1 MIYLVT
7 GNRQLFHSEYYE
19 VISLEKSL
27 EIIENWDVVQFDT
40 ETSGR
45 DPHCCKI
52 LCSQFGN
59 KNADTQIVVDTS
71 TTDILHYKNLLETKL
86 LIGHNLKFD
95 IQFLYNHSII
105 PTQVWD
111 TMIIEQ
117 LLHLGFDNKFFHYSL
132 KDVAERRLKIDIDK
146 TTRGEIIWRGLDD
159 KVVLYAAGDVMY
171 LEDIRDLQ
179 IQDCKQRTCSK
190 AAQIENAF
198 VPVIAYLEWCGIR
211 LDVNKWQNKI
221 KDNERKRDE
230 ALEKL
235 NQWVVDY
242 YKRNGGQLDGCIEQD
257 FTIMESI
264 GGKCVFYDVPNDY
277 IPTGTPTVYE
287 EKTTDELLGLE
298 CIRRYIKIRRSCDYV
313 TINNQGDLFG
323 GWDLEPKCC
332 INWASSRQ
340 TIPFFQMLGFDT
352 TAKDKKT
359 GDIKDSVVEKVLAK
373 QKGIA
378 DDFLKL
384 YFAYKE
390 KFKDCSTYGQNYIDA
405 INPNTDRIHTTFW
418 QLGAASG
425 RMSCG
430 SRNTNTDLAHLKGI
444 APSRCKYVQL
454 QNLPADEITRGA
466 FIPKQGNLMTA
477 CDYSA
482 LESRLGADIY
492 NEPEMLEEFLH
503 RSGDMHSLCAKL
515 VFHEELKDVAI
526 EDIKTLRPDLRKKV
540 KPIEFSQQFGGGA
553 GAVADALGCSREE
566 AQKFVKAYAD
576 GFKGITEFK
585 KKGSAFVRKY
595 GYVLIC
601 EHTGHKLYWEDFK
614 KWREIEDLPE
624 YIYKREYTSEERKE
638 HEGAAAK
645 WDRMALNAPTQGSG
659 IAILKLSMTLFFKWL
674 CNEGYFNKVLLCNLV
689 HDEAVIEYPEEL
701 KDIVVPKLKEYM
713 EKGASVLC
721 KKLPIPCVPETGNHW
736 IH

>member
-7 GNRQLFHSEYYE
+7 KNQQLLNSEFYE
-19 VISLEKSL
+19 IISAEKSL
-27 EIIENWDVVQFDT
+27 EIIKTWDVVQFDT
-40 ETSGR
+40 ETNGR
-45 DPHCCKI
+45 DPHVCKI
-52 LCSQFGN
+52 LCAQFGN
-59 KNADTQIVVDTS
+59 REANIQVIVDTS
-71 TTDILHYKNLLETKL
+71 TTDLLLYKEILETKL
-86 LIGHNLKFD
+86 IIGHNLKFD
-95 IQFLYNHSII
+95 IQFLYNYEIV
-105 PTQVWD
+105 PTKVWD

-117 LLHLGFDNKFFHYSL
+117 LLHLGFDNRFFHYSL
-132 KDVAERRLKIDIDK
+132 QAVAERRLKIDIDK

-159 KVVLYAAGDVMY
+159 KVVLYAAGDVVH
-171 LEDIRDLQ
+171 LEDLRDQQ
-179 IQDCKQRTCSK
+179 IEDCKKKTCTV

-211 LDVNKWQNKI
+211 LDVTKWKKKMI
-221 KDNERKRDE
+221 DNERQRDE

-235 NQWVVDY
+235 NQWVVNY
-242 YKRNGGQLDGCIEQD
+242 YKSQSNIHDGYIEKEY
-257 FTIMESI
+257 TIMEQL
-264 GGKCVFYDVPNDY
+264 GNHCTHYDLPNGVKNTGK
-277 IPTGTPTVYE
+277 VYE
-287 EKTTDELLGLE
+287 EREVDELLGLE
-298 CIRRYIKIRRSCDYV
+298 CVRKYIKVRQLCDYV
-313 TINNQGDLFG
+313 TVNNQGDLFN
-323 GWDLEPKCC
+323 GWDTEPKCC
-332 INWASSRQ
+332 INWASSKQ

-359 GDIKDSVVEKVLAK
+359 GDLKDSVVEKVLAK

-430 SRNTNTDLAHLKGI
+430 SRNVNTDLARLKNI
-444 APSRCKYVQL
+444 VPSRCKYPQL
-454 QNLPADEITRGA
+454 QNLPSDEITRSA
-466 FIPKQGNLMTA
+466 FVPKEGNLMTA

-515 VFHEELKDVAI
+515 VFHEELKDIAI
-526 EDIKTLRPDLRKKV
+526 EDIKEKRPDLRKKV

-553 GAVADALGCSREE
+553 GAVADALGCSKEE

-585 KKGSAFVRKY
+585 KKGSAFVRQN

-601 EHTGHKLYWEDFK
+601 AHTGHKLYWEDFK
-614 KWREIEDLPE
+614 KWRELEDLPE

-638 HEGAAAK
+638 HESAAAK

-674 CNEGYFNKVLLCNLV
+674 CQEGYFGKVLLCNLV

-701 KDIVVPKLKEYM
+701 KDIVVPKLQYYM
-713 EKGASVLC
+713 EKGASILC
-721 KKLPIPCVPETGNHW
+721 KKLPIPAVPETGLWW

>member
-7 GNRQLFHSEYYE
+7 GNQQLFGSEFYE
-19 VISLEKSL
+19 IISIPKSL

-45 DPHCCKI
+45 DPHICKI
-52 LCSQFGN
+52 LCAQFGN
-59 KNADTQIVVDTS
+59 AKAGIQIVVDTS
-71 TTDILHYKNLLETKL
+71 TVNILLYKKILETKL
-86 LIGHNLKFD
+86 IIGHNLKFD
-95 IQFLYNHSII
+95 IQFLYNHGII
-105 PTQVWD
+105 PTKIWD

-132 KDVAERRLKIDIDK
+132 QAVAERRLHIDIDK

-159 KVVLYAAGDVMY
+159 KVVLYAAGDVVH
-171 LEDIRDLQ
+171 LESIKDQQ
-179 IQDCKQRTCSK
+179 IKDCLEKSCTK

-211 LDVNKWQNKI
+211 LDKNKWKLKI
-221 KDNERKRDE
+221 EDNERKRDE

-242 YKRNGGQLDGCIEQD
+242 FKSHGGSDGEFIEEE
-257 FTIMESI
+257 FTIMEKF
-264 GGKCVFYDVPNDY
+264 GGHCVWHDLPPEVTGKEQVFEEHGIDSTTGCDY
-277 IPTGTPTVYE
+277 VR
-287 EKTTDELLGLE
+287 K
-298 CIRRYIKIRRSCDYV
+298 YIKIKRKWGYV
-313 TINNQGDLFG
+313 TVNRQGDLFS

-332 INWASSRQ
+332 INWASSKQ
-340 TIPFFQMLGFDT
+340 TIPFFQMLGFNT

-390 KFKDCSTYGQNYIDA
+390 KFKDCSTYGQNYVDA
-405 INPNTDRIHTTFW
+405 INPITDRIHTTFW

-430 SRNTNTDLAHLKGI
+430 SRNTNSDLAKI
-444 APSRCKYVQL
+444 KKISPSRCKYVQL
-454 QNLPADEITRGA
+454 QNLPSDEITRSA
-466 FIPKQGNLMTA
+466 FIPKEGNLMTA

-492 NEPEMLEEFLH
+492 NEAEMLEEFLH

-515 VFHEELKDVAI
+515 VFHEELKDIPI
-526 EDIKTLRPDLRKKV
+526 EEIKSKRPDLRKKV

-553 GAVADALGCSREE
+553 GAVADALGCSKEE

-585 KKGSAFVRKY
+585 KKGSAFVRQN

-624 YIYKREYTSEERKE
+624 YIYKREYSSEERKE

-674 CNEGYFNKVLLCNLV
+674 CNEGYFGKVLLCNLV
-689 HDEAVIEYPEEL
+689 HDEAVIEYPKEL
-701 KDIVVPKLKEYM
+701 KNIVVPKLQEYM

-721 KKLPIPCVPETGNHW
+721 KKLPIPCVPETGDHW

>member
-1 MIYLVT
+1 MIYLVSE
-7 GNRQLFHSEYYE
+7 NRQLFQSEHYE
-19 VISLEKSL
+19 MISVEKSL
-27 EIIENWDVVQFDT
+27 EIIQSWDIVQFDT

-45 DPHCCKI
+45 DPHVCKV
-52 LCSQFGN
+52 LCAQFGN
-59 KNADTQIVVDTS
+59 REVGIQIVVDT
-71 TTDILHYKNLLETKL
+71 TTTNLLLYKDILETKL
-86 LIGHNLKFD
+86 IVGHNLKFD
-95 IQFLYNHSII
+95 IQFLYNYGII
-105 PTQVWD
+105 PTKVWD

-117 LLHLGFDNKFFHYSL
+117 LLHLGFDNRFFHYSL
-132 KDVAERRLKIDIDK
+132 QAVADRRLKIDIDK

-159 KVVLYAAGDVMY
+159 QVVLYAAGDVVY
-171 LEDIRDLQ
+171 LEDIRDQQ
-179 IQDCKQRTCSK
+179 IEDCKRKTCTV

-211 LDVNKWQNKI
+211 LDAKKWQTKMT
-221 KDNERKRDE
+221 DNERQRDE

-242 YKRNGGQLDGCIEQD
+242 YKCQGGTVDGYIEQD
-257 FTIMESI
+257 FVIMEKFGNQCI
-264 GGKCVFYDVPNDY
+264 NHPLPKGAIDTGVFY
-277 IPTGTPTVYE
+277 E
-287 EKTTDELLGLE
+287 ERDLDQLLDIE
-298 CIRRYIKIRRSCDYV
+298 YVKRCTKIRVPCDYV
-313 TINNQGDLFG
+313 TINNQGDLFS

-332 INWASSRQ
+332 INWASAKQ

-359 GDIKDSVVEKVLAK
+359 GDLKDSVVEKVLAK

-378 DDFLKL
+378 DEFLKL

-405 INPNTDRIHTTFW
+405 INPITDRIHTTFW

-430 SRNTNTDLAHLKGI
+430 SRNTNTDLAKVKGI
-444 APSRCKYVQL
+444 VPSRCKYVQL
-454 QNLPADEITRGA
+454 QNLPSDEITRSA
-466 FIPKQGNLMTA
+466 FVPKKGNLMTA

-515 VFHEELKDVAI
+515 VFHEELKDIAI

-585 KKGSAFVRKY
+585 KRGSAFVRQN

-614 KWREIEDLPE
+614 KWREIEDLPD
-624 YIYKREYTSEERKE
+624 YIYKREYSEAERKE

-674 CNEGYFNKVLLCNLV
+674 CNEGYFNKVLICNLV
-689 HDEAVIEYPEEL
+689 HDESVIEYPEEL

-721 KKLPIPCVPETGNHW
+721 KKLPIPCVPETGDHW

>member
-1 MIYLVT
+1 
-7 GNRQLFHSEYYE
+7 
-19 VISLEKSL
+19 
-27 EIIENWDVVQFDT
+27 
-40 ETSGR
+40 
-45 DPHCCKI
+45 
-52 LCSQFGN
+52 
-59 KNADTQIVVDTS
+59 
-71 TTDILHYKNLLETKL
+71 
-86 LIGHNLKFD
+86 
-95 IQFLYNHSII
+95 
-105 PTQVWD
+105 
-111 TMIIEQ
+111 MIIEQ

-132 KDVAERRLKIDIDK
+132 QAVAERRLKIDIDK

-159 KVVLYAAGDVMY
+159 AVVLYAAGDVVP
-171 LEDIRDLQ
+171 LEDIRDQQLEECRQ
-179 IQDCKQRTCSK
+179 KTCTV

-211 LDVNKWQNKI
+211 LDVKKWQMKMS
-221 KDNERKRDE
+221 DNERQRDE
-230 ALEKL
+230 ALAKL

-242 YKRNGGQLDGCIEQD
+242 YICQGGTPDGYIEKEY
-257 FTIMESI
+257 TIMEQFGNQCVKHDLPAGVI
-264 GGKCVFYDVPNDY
+264 PVGK
-277 IPTGTPTVYE
+277 VYE
-287 EKTTDELLGLE
+287 ERETDPILDIEY
-298 CIRRYIKIRRSCDYV
+298 IRKYVRVKQLCDYI
-313 TINNQGDLFG
+313 TINTQGDLFS
-323 GWDLEPKCC
+323 GWDLEPKCG
-332 INWASSRQ
+332 INWASAKQ

-359 GDIKDSVVEKVLAK
+359 GDLKDSVVEKVLAK

-384 YFAYKE
+384 YFTYKE

-430 SRNTNTDLAHLKGI
+430 SRNTNTDLAKIKGI
-444 APSRCKYVQL
+444 VPSRCKYVQL
-454 QNLPADEITRGA
+454 QNLPSDEITRSA
-466 FIPKQGNLMTA
+466 FIPKKGNLMTA

-526 EDIKTLRPDLRKKV
+526 EDIKYKRPDLRKKV

-585 KKGSAFVRKY
+585 KKGSAFVRQN

-624 YIYKREYTSEERKE
+624 YIYKREYSPAERKE

-674 CNEGYFNKVLLCNLV
+674 CKEGLFNKVLLCNLI

-701 KDIVVPKLKEYM
+701 KDLVVPKLQEYM

-721 KKLPIPCVPETGNHW
+721 KKLPIPCVPETGDHW

>member
-7 GNRQLFHSEYYE
+7 GNQQLFQSEFYE
-19 VISLEKSL
+19 IISVEKSL
-27 EIIENWDVVQFDT
+27 EILKTWDPVQFDT

-45 DPHCCKI
+45 DPHVCKI
-52 LCSQFGN
+52 LCAQFGN
-59 KNADTQIVVDTS
+59 REANIQIVVDTL
-71 TTDILHYKNLLETKL
+71 TVDILLYKEILETKL

-95 IQFLYNHSII
+95 IQFLYNHGII
-105 PTQVWD
+105 PTKVWD
-111 TMIIEQ
+111 TMIVDQ
-117 LLHLGFDNKFFHYSL
+117 LLHLGFNNKFFHYSL
-132 KDVAERRLKIDIDK
+132 QAVAERRLKIDIDK

-159 KVVLYAAGDVMY
+159 KVVLYAAGDVVY
-171 LEDIRDLQ
+171 LEDIRDQQ
-179 IQDCKQRTCSK
+179 IEDCKKQTCSV

-211 LDVNKWQNKI
+211 LDINKWEK
-221 KDNERKRDE
+221 KMRDNERKRDE
-230 ALEKL
+230 ALELL

-242 YKRNGGQLDGCIEQD
+242 YKKQGGTGSEYIEVEY
-257 FTIMESI
+257 TIMEKFGGQSI
-264 GGKCVFYDVPNDY
+264 FHD
-277 IPTGTPTVYE
+277 IPKAATGTEEVFE
-287 EKTTDELLGLE
+287 EKSVDPITGCDYL
-298 CIRRYIKIRRSCDYV
+298 RRYIKIPEKWGYV
-313 TINNQGDLFG
+313 TVNRQGDLFS
-323 GWDLEPKCC
+323 GWDTEPKCC
-332 INWASSRQ
+332 INWASAKQ

-359 GDIKDSVVEKVLAK
+359 GDAKDSVVEKVLAK

-454 QNLPADEITRGA
+454 QNLPSDEITRGA
-466 FIPKQGNLMTA
+466 FIPKEGNLMTA

-515 VFHEELKDVAI
+515 VFHEELKDIPI
-526 EDIKTLRPDLRKKV
+526 EEIKDKRPDLRKKV

-566 AQKFVKAYAD
+566 ANKFVKAYAD

-624 YIYKREYTSEERKE
+624 YIYKREYSSEERKE

-674 CNEGYFNKVLLCNLV
+674 CNEGYFNKVLLCNLI
-689 HDEAVIEYPEEL
+689 HDEAVIEFPEEL

-721 KKLPIPCVPETGNHW
+721 KKLPIPCVPETGDHW

>member
-1 MIYLVT
+1 M
-7 GNRQLFHSEYYE
+7 
-19 VISLEKSL
+19 
-27 EIIENWDVVQFDT
+27 
-40 ETSGR
+40 
-45 DPHCCKI
+45 
-52 LCSQFGN
+52 
-59 KNADTQIVVDTS
+59 
-71 TTDILHYKNLLETKL
+71 
-86 LIGHNLKFD
+86 
-95 IQFLYNHSII
+95 
-105 PTQVWD
+105 
-111 TMIIEQ
+111 
-117 LLHLGFDNKFFHYSL
+117 
-132 KDVAERRLKIDIDK
+132 
-146 TTRGEIIWRGLDD
+146 
-159 KVVLYAAGDVMY
+159 YAAGDVVY
-171 LEDIRDLQ
+171 LEDIRDQ
-179 IQDCKQRTCSK
+179 QMKECEQKTCKV
-190 AAQIENAF
+190 AAQVENAF

-211 LDVNKWQNKI
+211 LDTKKWQMKMY
-221 KDNERKRDE
+221 DNEKKRDE
-230 ALEKL
+230 SLEKL

-242 YKRNGGQLDGCIEQD
+242 FKSHGGTSDGFIETD
-257 FTIMESI
+257 YTIME
-264 GGKCVFYDVPNDY
+264 KFDTQCVWHD
-277 IPTGTPTVYE
+277 IPPGVTGNEHVYE
-287 EKTTDELLGLE
+287 ERSKDPILGFDYL
-298 CIRRYIKIRRSCDYV
+298 RKYIKIKKKCDYV
-313 TINNQGDLFG
+313 TVNTQGNLFDG
-323 GWDLEPKCC
+323 FDLEPKCC

-359 GDIKDSVVEKVLAK
+359 GDAKDSVVEKVLAK

-405 INPNTDRIHTTFW
+405 INPKTDRIHTTFW

-454 QNLPADEITRGA
+454 QNLPSDEITRGA
-466 FIPKQGNLMTA
+466 FVPKRGNLMTA

-492 NEPEMLEEFLH
+492 DEPEMLEEFLN

-515 VFHEELKDVAI
+515 VFHEELKDIPI
-526 EDIKTLRPDLRKKV
+526 EEIKDKRPDLRKKV

-585 KKGSAFVRKY
+585 KKGSAFVRSN

-601 EHTGHKLYWEDFK
+601 KHTGHKLYWEDFK

-645 WDRMALNAPTQGSG
+645 WDRMALNAPTQGTG
-659 IAILKLSMTLFFKWL
+659 IAILKLSMTLFFKRL
-674 CNEGYFNKVLLCNLV
+674 VKEGYFGQVLLCNLV
-689 HDEAVIEYPEEL
+689 HDKLLSWVKSVNCWKLL
-701 KDIVVPKLKEYM
+701 KIK
-713 EKGASVLC
+713 
-721 KKLPIPCVPETGNHW
+721 
-736 IH
+736 

>member
-7 GNRQLFHSEYYE
+7 GNQQLFQSEFYE
-19 VISLEKSL
+19 IISVEKSL
-27 EIIENWDVVQFDT
+27 EILKTWDPVQFDT

-45 DPHCCKI
+45 DPHVCKI
-52 LCSQFGN
+52 LCAQFGN
-59 KNADTQIVVDTS
+59 REAGIQIVVDTS
-71 TTDILHYKNLLETKL
+71 TIDILLYKEILETKL

-95 IQFLYNHSII
+95 IQFLYNHGII
-105 PTQVWD
+105 PTKVWD
-111 TMIIEQ
+111 TMIVDQ
-117 LLHLGFDNKFFHYSL
+117 LLHLGFNNKFFHYSL
-132 KDVAERRLKIDIDK
+132 QAVAERRLKIDIDK

-159 KVVLYAAGDVMY
+159 KVVLYAAGDVVY
-171 LEDIRDLQ
+171 LEDIRDQQ
-179 IQDCKQRTCSK
+179 IADCKKQTCSV

-211 LDVNKWQNKI
+211 LDVNKWEKKM

-230 ALEKL
+230 ALELL

-242 YKRNGGQLDGCIEQD
+242 YKKQGGNGSEYIEVEY
-257 FTIMESI
+257 TIMEKFGGQSI
-264 GGKCVFYDVPNDY
+264 FHDIPKAATGKEEVF
-277 IPTGTPTVYE
+277 E
-287 EKTTDELLGLE
+287 EKSVDPITGCDYL
-298 CIRRYIKIRRSCDYV
+298 RRYIKIPEKWGYV
-313 TINNQGDLFG
+313 TVNRQGDLFS
-323 GWDLEPKCC
+323 GWDTEPKCC
-332 INWASSRQ
+332 INWASAKQ

-359 GDIKDSVVEKVLAK
+359 GDAKDSVVEKVLAK

-454 QNLPADEITRGA
+454 QNLPSDEITRGA
-466 FIPKQGNLMTA
+466 FIPKEGNLMTA

-515 VFHEELKDVAI
+515 VFHEELKDIPI
-526 EDIKTLRPDLRKKV
+526 EEIKDKRPDLRKKV

-566 AQKFVKAYAD
+566 ANKFVKAYAD

-624 YIYKREYTSEERKE
+624 YIYKREYSSEERKE

-645 WDRMALNAPTQGSG
+645 WDRMALNAPTQGEN
-659 IAILKLSMTLFFKWL
+659 
-674 CNEGYFNKVLLCNLV
+674 CP
-689 HDEAVIEYPEEL
+689 D
-701 KDIVVPKLKEYM
+701 
-713 EKGASVLC
+713 
-721 KKLPIPCVPETGNHW
+721 
-736 IH
+736 

>member
-7 GNRQLFHSEYYE
+7 GNQQLFGSEFYE
-19 VISLEKSL
+19 IISISKSL

-45 DPHCCKI
+45 DPHICKI
-52 LCSQFGN
+52 LCAQFGN
-59 KNADTQIVVDTS
+59 AKAGIQIVVDTS
-71 TTDILHYKNLLETKL
+71 TVNILLYKKILETKL
-86 LIGHNLKFD
+86 IIGHNLKFD
-95 IQFLYNHSII
+95 IQFLYNHGII
-105 PTQVWD
+105 PTKIWD

-132 KDVAERRLKIDIDK
+132 QAVADRRLHIDIDK

-159 KVVLYAAGDVMY
+159 KVVLYAAGDVVH
-171 LEDIRDLQ
+171 LESIKDQQ
-179 IQDCKQRTCSK
+179 IKDCLEKSCTK

-211 LDVNKWQNKI
+211 LDKNKWKLKI
-221 KDNERKRDE
+221 EDNERKRDE

-242 YKRNGGQLDGCIEQD
+242 FKSHGGSDGEFIEEE
-257 FTIMESI
+257 FTIMEKF
-264 GGKCVFYDVPNDY
+264 GGHCVWHDLPSEVTGKEQVFEEHGIDSTTGCDY
-277 IPTGTPTVYE
+277 VR
-287 EKTTDELLGLE
+287 K
-298 CIRRYIKIRRSCDYV
+298 YIKIKRKWGYV
-313 TINNQGDLFG
+313 TVNRQGDLFS

-332 INWASSRQ
+332 INWASSKQ
-340 TIPFFQMLGFDT
+340 TIPFFQMLGFNT

-378 DDFLKL
+378 DDFLEL

-390 KFKDCSTYGQNYIDA
+390 KFKDCSTYGQNYVDA
-405 INPNTDRIHTTFW
+405 INPITDRIHTTFW
-418 QLGAASG
+418 QLGATSG

-430 SRNTNTDLAHLKGI
+430 SRNTNSDLAKVKGI
-444 APSRCKYVQL
+444 SPSRCKYVQL
-454 QNLPADEITRGA
+454 QNLPADEITRSA
-466 FIPKQGNLMTA
+466 FIPKEGNLMTA

-515 VFHEELKDVAI
+515 VFHEELKDIPI
-526 EDIKTLRPDLRKKV
+526 EEIKSKRPDLRKKV

-553 GAVADALGCSREE
+553 GAVADALGCSKEE

-585 KKGSAFVRKY
+585 KKGSAFVRQN

-674 CNEGYFNKVLLCNLV
+674 CNEGYFNKVLICNLV
-689 HDEAVIEYPEEL
+689 HDEAVIEYPKEL
-701 KDIVVPKLKEYM
+701 KDIVVPKLKYYM

-721 KKLPIPCVPETGNHW
+721 KKLPIPCVPETGLWW

>member
-1 MIYLVT
+1 MIYLVSE
-7 GNRQLFHSEYYE
+7 NRQLFQSEHYE
-19 VISLEKSL
+19 MISVEKSL
-27 EIIENWDVVQFDT
+27 EIIQSWDIVQFDT

-45 DPHCCKI
+45 DPHVCKV
-52 LCSQFGN
+52 LCAQFGN
-59 KNADTQIVVDTS
+59 REDGIQIVVDT
-71 TTDILHYKNLLETKL
+71 TTTNLLLYKDILETKL
-86 LIGHNLKFD
+86 IVGHNLKFD
-95 IQFLYNHSII
+95 IQFLYQYEII
-105 PTQVWD
+105 PTKVWD

-117 LLHLGFDNKFFHYSL
+117 LLHLGFDNRFFHYSL
-132 KDVAERRLKIDIDK
+132 QAVADRRLKIDIDK

-159 KVVLYAAGDVMY
+159 QVVLYAAGDVVY
-171 LEDIRDLQ
+171 LEDIRDQQ
-179 IQDCKQRTCSK
+179 IEDCKRKTCTV

-211 LDVNKWQNKI
+211 LDAKKWQTKMT
-221 KDNERKRDE
+221 DNERQRDE

-242 YKRNGGQLDGCIEQD
+242 YKCQGGTVDGYIEQD
-257 FTIMESI
+257 FVIMEKFGNQCI
-264 GGKCVFYDVPNDY
+264 NHPLPKGAIDTGVFY
-277 IPTGTPTVYE
+277 E
-287 EKTTDELLGLE
+287 ERDLDQLLDIE
-298 CIRRYIKIRRSCDYV
+298 YVKRCTKIRVPCDYV
-313 TINNQGDLFG
+313 TINNQGDLFS

-332 INWASSRQ
+332 INWASAKQ

-359 GDIKDSVVEKVLAK
+359 GDLKDSVVEKVLAK

-378 DDFLKL
+378 DEFLKL

-405 INPNTDRIHTTFW
+405 INPITDRIHTTFW

-430 SRNTNTDLAHLKGI
+430 SRNANTDLARVKGI
-444 APSRCKYVQL
+444 TPSRCKYVQL
-454 QNLPADEITRGA
+454 QNLPSDEITRSA
-466 FIPKQGNLMTA
+466 FVPKKGNLMTA

-585 KKGSAFVRKY
+585 KRGSAFVRQN

-614 KWREIEDLPE
+614 KWREIEDLPD
-624 YIYKREYTSEERKE
+624 YIYKREYSEAERKE

-674 CNEGYFNKVLLCNLV
+674 YNEGYFNKVLICNLV
-689 HDEAVIEYPEEL
+689 HDESVIEYPEEL

-721 KKLPIPCVPETGNHW
+721 KKLPIPCVPETGDHW

>member
-1 MIYLVT
+1 
-7 GNRQLFHSEYYE
+7 
-19 VISLEKSL
+19 
-27 EIIENWDVVQFDT
+27 
-40 ETSGR
+40 
-45 DPHCCKI
+45 
-52 LCSQFGN
+52 
-59 KNADTQIVVDTS
+59 
-71 TTDILHYKNLLETKL
+71 
-86 LIGHNLKFD
+86 
-95 IQFLYNHSII
+95 
-105 PTQVWD
+105 
-111 TMIIEQ
+111 MIIEQ

-132 KDVAERRLKIDIDK
+132 QAVAERRLKIDIDK

-159 KVVLYAAGDVMY
+159 AVVLYAAGDVVH
-171 LEDIRDLQ
+171 LEDIRDQQLEE
-179 IQDCKQRTCSK
+179 CKQKTCTV

-211 LDVNKWQNKI
+211 LDVNKWQMKMS
-221 KDNERKRDE
+221 DNERQRDE
-230 ALEKL
+230 ALAKL

-242 YKRNGGQLDGCIEQD
+242 YICQGGTPDGYIEKEY
-257 FTIMESI
+257 TIMEQFGNQCVKHDLPAGVI
-264 GGKCVFYDVPNDY
+264 PVGK
-277 IPTGTPTVYE
+277 VYE
-287 EKTTDELLGLE
+287 ERETDPILNIEY
-298 CIRRYIKIRRSCDYV
+298 IRKYVRVKQLCDYI
-313 TINNQGDLFG
+313 TINTQGDLFS

-332 INWASSRQ
+332 INWASAKQ

-359 GDIKDSVVEKVLAK
+359 GDLKDSVVEKVLAK

-430 SRNTNTDLAHLKGI
+430 SRNTNTDLAKIKGI
-444 APSRCKYVQL
+444 VPSRCKYVQL
-454 QNLPADEITRGA
+454 QNLPSDEITRSA
-466 FIPKQGNLMTA
+466 FIPKKGNLMTA

-526 EDIKTLRPDLRKKV
+526 EDIKYKRPDLRKKV

-585 KKGSAFVRKY
+585 KKGSAFVRQN

-624 YIYKREYTSEERKE
+624 YIYKREYSPAERKE

-674 CNEGYFNKVLLCNLV
+674 CKEGLFNKVLLCNLI

-701 KDIVVPKLKEYM
+701 KDFVVPKLQEYM

-721 KKLPIPCVPETGNHW
+721 KKLPIPCVPETGYHW

>member
-7 GNRQLFHSEYYE
+7 GNRQLFQSEFYE
-19 VISLEKSL
+19 IISAEKSL
-27 EIIENWDVVQFDT
+27 EIINTWDIVEFDT

-52 LCSQFGN
+52 LCAQFGN
-59 KNADTQIVVDTS
+59 RAAGIQIVVDTS
-71 TTDILHYKNLLETKL
+71 TIDIQLYKDILETKL
-86 LIGHNLKFD
+86 LVGHNLKFD

-105 PTQVWD
+105 PTKVWD
-111 TMIIEQ
+111 TMVIEQ

-132 KDVAERRLKIDIDK
+132 QAVADRRLHIDIDK

-159 KVVLYAAGDVMY
+159 QVVLYAAGDVVH

-179 IQDCKQRTCSK
+179 IQDCQRQTCSV

-211 LDVNKWQNKI
+211 LDINKWQTKI
-221 KDNERKRDE
+221 RDNERKRDE
-230 ALEKL
+230 ALEQL

-242 YKRNGGQLDGCIEQD
+242 YKSHGGTAEGYIEVEH
-257 FTIMESI
+257 TIMEQFGNQCVWHDI
-264 GGKCVFYDVPNDY
+264 PNGVTGKEK
-277 IPTGTPTVYE
+277 VYE
-287 EKTTDELLGLE
+287 EHGTDPLLGVDYV
-298 CIRRYIKIRRSCDYV
+298 RKYIKINKTCDYV

-332 INWASSRQ
+332 INWASSKQ

-359 GDIKDSVVEKVLAK
+359 GDLKDSVVEKVLAK

-405 INPNTDRIHTTFW
+405 INPNTGRIHTTFW

-430 SRNTNTDLAHLKGI
+430 SRNFNTDLAKLKNI
-444 APSRCKYVQL
+444 APSRCRYVQL
-454 QNLPADEITRGA
+454 QNLPSDEITRGA
-466 FIPKQGNLMTA
+466 FIPNEGNLMTA
-477 CDYSA
+477 CDYAA

-492 NEPEMLEEFLH
+492 NEPEMLNEFLY

-515 VFHEELKDVAI
+515 VFHEELKDVPI
-526 EDIKTLRPDLRKKV
+526 EEIKSRRPDLRKKV

-585 KKGSAFVRKY
+585 KRGSAFVRKY

-624 YIYKREYTSEERKE
+624 YIYKREYSPEERKE

-659 IAILKLSMTLFFKWL
+659 IAILKLSMTLFFMWL
-674 CNEGYFNKVLLCNLV
+674 CKEGYFGKVLLCNLV
-689 HDEAVIEYPEEL
+689 HDESVIEFPQEL

-721 KKLPIPCVPETGNHW
+721 KKLPIPCVPETGDHW

>member
-7 GNRQLFHSEYYE
+7 GNRQLFESEFYT
-19 VISLEKSL
+19 
-27 EIIENWDVVQFDT
+27 IIPAIDALNIITKWDLVQFDT

-52 LCSQFGN
+52 LCAQFGN
-59 KNADTQIVVDTS
+59 RAADTQIVVDTE
-71 TTDILHYKNLLETKL
+71 TTNILLFKQILETKL

-95 IQFLYNHSII
+95 IQFLYNHGII

-111 TMIIEQ
+111 TMVIEQ

-132 KDVAERRLKIDIDK
+132 QAVADRRLKIDIDK

-159 KVVLYAAGDVMY
+159 RVVLYAAGDVVH
-171 LEDIRDLQ
+171 LEDIRDQQ
-179 IQDCKQRTCSK
+179 INDCKIKTCTK

-198 VPVIAYLEWCGIR
+198 VPVIAYLEWCGIK
-211 LDVNKWQNKI
+211 LDSDKWQMKI
-221 KDNERKRDE
+221 RDNERQRD
-230 ALEKL
+230 ASLEKL
-235 NQWVVDY
+235 NQWVVEY
-242 YKRNGGQLDGCIEQD
+242 FKCQGGTADGCIETEV
-257 FTIMESI
+257 TISEHFGNQCIKHELPKGVTGREPILEERS
-264 GGKCVFYDVPNDY
+264 YDS
-277 IPTGTPTVYE
+277 
-287 EKTTDELLGLE
+287 LLGME
-298 CIRRYIKIRRSCDYV
+298 YVRKYVKIKKKCDYV
-313 TINNQGDLFG
+313 EVNNMGDLFD

-332 INWASSRQ
+332 INWASSKQ
-340 TIPFFQMLGFDT
+340 VIPFMQMLGFDT
-352 TAKDKKT
+352 SAKDKKT
-359 GDIKDSVVEKVLAK
+359 GDLKDSVVEKVLAK

-405 INPNTDRIHTTFW
+405 INPNTGRIHTTFW

-430 SRNTNTDLAHLKGI
+430 SRNTNTDLAKLKGI
-444 APSRCKYVQL
+444 APSRCKYIQL
-454 QNLPADEITRGA
+454 QNLPSDPITRSA
-466 FIPKQGNLMTA
+466 FVPKEGNLMTA

-492 NEPEMLEEFLH
+492 NDEAMLKEYLEG
-503 RSGDMHSLCAKL
+503 SGDIHSLVAKAC
-515 VFHEELKDVAI
+515 FPEELKDIPVH
-526 EDIKTLRPDLRKKV
+526 EIKDKRPDLRKKA
-540 KPIEFSQQFGGGA
+540 KAPEFACQFGGGA
-553 GAVADALGCSREE
+553 GAISDALGITKEE
-566 AQKFVKAYAD
+566 AKIIYNNYLNA
-576 GFKGITEFK
+576 FKGITEFK
-585 KKGSAFVRKY
+585 KKGSAFVRTH
-595 GYVLIC
+595 GYVLMC
-601 EHTGHKLYWEDFK
+601 EHTGHKIYWEDFQ

-645 WDRMALNAPTQGSG
+645 WDRMSLNSPTQGSG
-659 IAILKLSMTLFFKWL
+659 IAILKLSMTLFFRWL
-674 CNEGYFNKVLLCNLV
+674 CNEGYFGKVLLCNLV
-689 HDEAVIEYPEEL
+689 HDEAVIEYPEDL
-701 KDIVVPKLKEYM
+701 KDIVVPKLKYYM

-721 KKLPIPCVPETGNHW
+721 KKLPIPCVPETGDHW

>member
-7 GNRQLFHSEYYE
+7 KNQQLLNSEFYE
-19 VISLEKSL
+19 IISAEKSL
-27 EIIENWDVVQFDT
+27 EIIKTWDVVQFDT
-40 ETSGR
+40 ETNGR
-45 DPHCCKI
+45 DPHVCKI
-52 LCSQFGN
+52 LCAQFGN
-59 KNADTQIVVDTS
+59 CEVNIQVVVDTS
-71 TTDILHYKNLLETKL
+71 TIDLLLYKEILETKL
-86 LIGHNLKFD
+86 IIGHNLKFD
-95 IQFLYNHSII
+95 IQFLYNYKIV
-105 PTQVWD
+105 PTKVWD

-117 LLHLGFDNKFFHYSL
+117 LLHLGFDNRFFHYSL
-132 KDVAERRLKIDIDK
+132 QAVAERRLKIDIDK

-159 KVVLYAAGDVMY
+159 KVVLYAAGDVVH
-171 LEDIRDLQ
+171 LEDLRDQQ
-179 IQDCKQRTCSK
+179 IEDCKKKTCTV

-211 LDVNKWQNKI
+211 LDVAKWKKKI
-221 KDNERKRDE
+221 IDNERQRDE

-235 NQWVVDY
+235 NQWVVNY
-242 YKRNGGQLDGCIEQD
+242 YKSQSNIHDGYIEKEY
-257 FTIMESI
+257 TIMEQL
-264 GGKCVFYDVPNDY
+264 GNHCTHYDLPNGVKNTGK
-277 IPTGTPTVYE
+277 VYE
-287 EKTTDELLGLE
+287 EREVDELLGLE
-298 CIRRYIKIRRSCDYV
+298 CVRKYIKVRQLCDYV
-313 TINNQGDLFG
+313 TVNNQGDLFN
-323 GWDLEPKCC
+323 GWDTEPKCC
-332 INWASSRQ
+332 INWASSKQ

-359 GDIKDSVVEKVLAK
+359 GDLKDSVVEKVLAK

-430 SRNTNTDLAHLKGI
+430 SRNVNTDLARLKNI
-444 APSRCKYVQL
+444 VPSRCKYPQL
-454 QNLPADEITRGA
+454 QNLPSDEITRSA
-466 FIPKQGNLMTA
+466 FVPKEGNLMTA

-515 VFHEELKDVAI
+515 VFHEELKDIAI
-526 EDIKTLRPDLRKKV
+526 EDIKEKRPDLRKKV

-553 GAVADALGCSREE
+553 GAVADALGCSKEE

-585 KKGSAFVRKY
+585 KKGSAFVRQN

-601 EHTGHKLYWEDFK
+601 AHTGHKLYWEDFK

-638 HEGAAAK
+638 HESAAAK

-674 CNEGYFNKVLLCNLV
+674 CQEGYFGKVLLCNLV

-701 KDIVVPKLKEYM
+701 KDRVVPKLQYYM
-713 EKGASVLC
+713 EKGASILC
-721 KKLPIPCVPETGNHW
+721 KKLPIPAVPETGLWW

>member
-7 GNRQLFHSEYYE
+7 GNQQLFQSEFYE
-19 VISLEKSL
+19 IISVEKSL
-27 EIIENWDVVQFDT
+27 EILKTWDPVQFDT

-45 DPHCCKI
+45 DPHVCKI
-52 LCSQFGN
+52 LCAQFGN
-59 KNADTQIVVDTS
+59 REASIQIVVDTL
-71 TTDILHYKNLLETKL
+71 TIDILLYKEILETKL

-95 IQFLYNHSII
+95 IQFLYNHGII
-105 PTQVWD
+105 PTKVWD
-111 TMIIEQ
+111 TMIIDQ
-117 LLHLGFDNKFFHYSL
+117 LLHLGFNNKFFHYSL
-132 KDVAERRLKIDIDK
+132 QAVAERRLKIDIDK

-159 KVVLYAAGDVMY
+159 KVVLYAAGDVVY
-171 LEDIRDLQ
+171 LEDIRDQQ
-179 IQDCKQRTCSK
+179 IEDCKKQTCSV

-211 LDVNKWQNKI
+211 LDINKWEKKM

-230 ALEKL
+230 ALELL

-242 YKRNGGQLDGCIEQD
+242 YKKQGGNGSEYIEVEY
-257 FTIMESI
+257 TIMEKFGGQSI
-264 GGKCVFYDVPNDY
+264 FHD
-277 IPTGTPTVYE
+277 IPKAATGTEEVFE
-287 EKTTDELLGLE
+287 EKSVDPITGCDYL
-298 CIRRYIKIRRSCDYV
+298 RRYIKIPEKWGYV
-313 TINNQGDLFG
+313 TVNRQGDLFS
-323 GWDLEPKCC
+323 GWDTEPKCC
-332 INWASSRQ
+332 INWASAKQ

-359 GDIKDSVVEKVLAK
+359 GDAKDSVVEKVLAK

-444 APSRCKYVQL
+444 SPSRCKYVQL
-454 QNLPADEITRGA
+454 QNLPSDEITRGA
-466 FIPKQGNLMTA
+466 FIPKEGNLMTA

-515 VFHEELKDVAI
+515 VFHEELKDIPI
-526 EDIKTLRPDLRKKV
+526 EEIKDKRPDLRKKV

-566 AQKFVKAYAD
+566 ANKFVKAYAD

-624 YIYKREYTSEERKE
+624 YIYKREYSSEERKE

-674 CNEGYFNKVLLCNLV
+674 CNEGYFNKVLLCNLI

-721 KKLPIPCVPETGNHW
+721 KKLPIPCVPETGLHW

>member
-19 VISLEKSL
+19 IISLEKSL

-52 LCSQFGN
+52 LCAQFGN

-105 PTQVWD
+105 PSQVWD

-179 IQDCKQRTCSK
+179 IQDCKQQTCSK

-230 ALEKL
+230 ALAKL

-242 YKRNGGQLDGCIEQD
+242 YKRNGGQGDGCIEQD

-277 IPTGTPTVYE
+277 VLMGTPTVYE

-298 CIRRYIKIRRSCDYV
+298 CIRRYVKVRRSCDYV
-313 TINNQGDLFG
+313 IINNQGDLFG

-466 FIPKQGNLMTA
+466 FIPKEGNLMTA

-585 KKGSAFVRKY
+585 KKGSAFVRRY

-689 HDEAVIEYPEEL
+689 HDEAVVEYPEEL

-721 KKLPIPCVPETGNHW
+721 KKLPIPCVPETGDHW

>member
-7 GNRQLFHSEYYE
+7 GNRQLFESEFYT
-19 VISLEKSL
+19 
-27 EIIENWDVVQFDT
+27 IIPAIDALNIITKWDLVQFDT

-52 LCSQFGN
+52 LCAQFGN
-59 KNADTQIVVDTS
+59 RAADTQIVVDTE
-71 TTDILHYKNLLETKL
+71 TTNILLFKQILETKL

-95 IQFLYNHSII
+95 IQFLYNHGII

-111 TMIIEQ
+111 TMVIEQ

-132 KDVAERRLKIDIDK
+132 QAVADRRLKIDIDK

-159 KVVLYAAGDVMY
+159 RVVLYAAGDVVH
-171 LEDIRDLQ
+171 LEDIRDQQ
-179 IQDCKQRTCSK
+179 INDCKIKTCSK

-198 VPVIAYLEWCGIR
+198 VPVIAYLEWCGIK
-211 LDVNKWQNKI
+211 LDSDKWQMKI
-221 KDNERKRDE
+221 RDNERQRD
-230 ALEKL
+230 ASLEKL
-235 NQWVVDY
+235 NQWVVEY
-242 YKRNGGQLDGCIEQD
+242 FKCQGGTADGYIETEVTISEHFGNQCIKHELPKGV
-257 FTIMESI
+257 TGREPILEERS
-264 GGKCVFYDVPNDY
+264 YDS
-277 IPTGTPTVYE
+277 
-287 EKTTDELLGLE
+287 LLGME
-298 CIRRYIKIRRSCDYV
+298 YVRKYVKIKKKCDYV
-313 TINNQGDLFG
+313 EVDNMGDLFD

-332 INWASSRQ
+332 INWASSKQ
-340 TIPFFQMLGFDT
+340 VIPFMQMLGFDT
-352 TAKDKKT
+352 SAKDKKT
-359 GDIKDSVVEKVLAK
+359 GDLKDSVVEKVLAK

-405 INPNTDRIHTTFW
+405 INPNTGRIHTTFW

-430 SRNTNTDLAHLKGI
+430 SRNTNTDLAKLKGI

-454 QNLPADEITRGA
+454 QNLPSDEITRGA
-466 FIPKQGNLMTA
+466 FVPNKGNLMTA

-515 VFHEELKDVAI
+515 VFHEELKDVPI
-526 EDIKTLRPDLRKKV
+526 EEIKEKRPDLRKKV

-553 GAVADALGCSREE
+553 GAVADSLGCSREE

-585 KKGSAFVRKY
+585 KKGSAFVRTH

-601 EHTGHKLYWEDFK
+601 EHTGHKLYWEDFQ

-659 IAILKLSMTLFFKWL
+659 IAILKLSMTLFFRWL
-674 CNEGYFNKVLLCNLV
+674 CNEGYFGKVLLCNLV
-689 HDEAVIEYPEEL
+689 HDEAVIEYPEDL
-701 KDIVVPKLKEYM
+701 KDIVVPKLKHYM

-721 KKLPIPCVPETGNHW
+721 KKLPIPAVPETGLWW

>member
-7 GNRQLFHSEYYE
+7 GNRLLFESEHYE
-19 VISLEKSL
+19 IISVEKSL
-27 EIIENWDVVQFDT
+27 EILNTWDIVQFDT

-45 DPHCCKI
+45 DPHVCKV
-52 LCSQFGN
+52 LCAQFGN
-59 KNADTQIVVDTS
+59 REAGIQIVVDTL
-71 TTDILHYKNLLETKL
+71 TTDLLLYKDILEKKL
-86 LIGHNLKFD
+86 LVGHNLKFD
-95 IQFLYNHSII
+95 IQFLYNYEII
-105 PTQVWD
+105 PTKVYD

-132 KDVAERRLKIDIDK
+132 QAVAERRLKIDIDK

-159 KVVLYAAGDVMY
+159 AVVLYAAGDVVH
-171 LEDIRDLQ
+171 LEDIRDQQLEE
-179 IQDCKQRTCSK
+179 CKQKTCTV

-211 LDVNKWQNKI
+211 LDVKKWQMKMS
-221 KDNERKRDE
+221 DNERQRDE
-230 ALEKL
+230 ALAKL

-242 YKRNGGQLDGCIEQD
+242 YICQGGTPDGYIEKEY
-257 FTIMESI
+257 TIMEQFGNQCVKHDLPAGVI
-264 GGKCVFYDVPNDY
+264 PVGK
-277 IPTGTPTVYE
+277 VYE
-287 EKTTDELLGLE
+287 ERETDPILNIEY
-298 CIRRYIKIRRSCDYV
+298 IRKYVRVKQLCDYI
-313 TINNQGDLFG
+313 TINTQGDLFS

-332 INWASSRQ
+332 INWASAKQ

-359 GDIKDSVVEKVLAK
+359 GDLKDSVVEKVLAK

-430 SRNTNTDLAHLKGI
+430 SRNTNTDLAKIKGI
-444 APSRCKYVQL
+444 VPSRCKYVQL
-454 QNLPADEITRGA
+454 QNLPSDEITRSA
-466 FIPKQGNLMTA
+466 FIPKKGNLMTA

-526 EDIKTLRPDLRKKV
+526 EDIKYKRPDLRKKV

-585 KKGSAFVRKY
+585 KKGSAFVRQN

-624 YIYKREYTSEERKE
+624 YIYKREYSPAERKE

-674 CNEGYFNKVLLCNLV
+674 CKEGLFNKVLLCNLI

-701 KDIVVPKLKEYM
+701 KDLVVPKLQEYM

-721 KKLPIPCVPETGNHW
+721 KKLPIPCVPETGLHW

>member
-7 GNRQLFHSEYYE
+7 GNRQLFKSEFYE
-19 VISLEKSL
+19 IISLEKSL
-27 EIIENWDVVQFDT
+27 EIINSWDIVQFDT

-45 DPHCCKI
+45 DAHVCNV
-52 LCSQFGN
+52 LCAQFGN
-59 KNADTQIVVDTS
+59 REAGIQIVVDTL
-71 TTDILHYKNLLETKL
+71 TVNLLHYKEILETKL
-86 LIGHNLKFD
+86 LVGHNLKFD
-95 IQFLYNHSII
+95 IQFLFNYEII

-111 TMIIEQ
+111 TMVVEQ

-132 KDVAERRLKIDIDK
+132 QAVADRRLKIDIDK

-159 KVVLYAAGDVMY
+159 QVVLYAAGDVVH
-171 LEDIRDLQ
+171 LEDIRDQ
-179 IQDCKQRTCSK
+179 QVKDCITKTCTK

-211 LDVNKWQNKI
+211 LDETKWK
-221 KDNERKRDE
+221 KKMEDNERKRDE
-230 ALEKL
+230 SLEKL

-242 YKRNGGQLDGCIEQD
+242 YKSHGGTGDGYIERD
-257 FTIMESI
+257 HVVSECLGSHCEYYSLPANSVIISEPVEDRSI
-264 GGKCVFYDVPNDY
+264 
-277 IPTGTPTVYE
+277 
-287 EKTTDELLGLE
+287 DEFLGLE
-298 CIRRYIKIRRSCDYV
+298 YVRKTVRIKQLCDYV
-313 TINNQGDLFG
+313 TINTQGDLFS

-332 INWASSRQ
+332 INWASAKQ

-405 INPNTDRIHTTFW
+405 INPKTGRIHTTFW

-430 SRNTNTDLAHLKGI
+430 SRNTNSDLAKVKGI
-444 APSRCKYVQL
+444 SPSRCKYVQL
-454 QNLPADEITRGA
+454 QNLPSDEITRSA
-466 FIPKQGNLMTA
+466 FVPNEGNLMTA
-477 CDYSA
+477 CDYAA

-492 NEPEMLEEFLH
+492 NEPEMLEEFLN

-515 VFHEELKDVAI
+515 VFHEELKDIPI
-526 EDIKTLRPDLRKKV
+526 EEIKTKRPDLRKKV

-585 KKGSAFVRKY
+585 KKGSEFVRRY

-601 EHTGHKLYWEDFK
+601 KHTGHKLYWEDFK

-674 CNEGYFNKVLLCNLV
+674 CKEGYFNKVLLCDLV
-689 HDEAVIEYPEEL
+689 HDEAVIEYPKEL

-721 KKLPIPCVPETGNHW
+721 KKLPIPCVPETGDHW